1 MTLTAAAKKIR
12 AKRASRPI
20 YALIERVV
28 VLDTGE
34 ERLALLAEHPVDRE
48 LMKQRGYRR
57 GQEVRLEIKAPRD
70 AWRHRLLHKI
80 GQLMTDNVDGWQEL
94 DTHEA
99 VKRLQREAGVCCDEL
114 DMDATAVVSAV
125 LAASD
130 AAFGPGASKLLREV
144 LPKIETIPVTVAR
157 SLAFD
162 SMDEDEFRRLF
173 EGITRHIG
181 GAYAH
186 VMLDEV
192 LAEFWLM
199 ANGQGT
205 QPPPA
210 RRAA

>member
-1 MTLTAAAKKIR
+1 M
-12 AKRASRPI
+12 
-20 YALIERVV
+20 
-28 VLDTGE
+28 DTGE
-34 ERLALLAEHPVDRE
+34 ERLAMLAEHPVDRE

-80 GQLMTDNVDGWQEL
+80 GKLMVENVDGWEAL

-99 VKRLQREAGVCCDEL
+99 VKRLQREAGVCCDEI
-114 DMDATAVVSAV
+114 DMDATAVVAAV

-173 EGITRHIG
+173 EGITRYIG
-181 GAYAH
+181 SAYAH
-186 VMLDEV
+186 VLIADV
-192 LAEFWLM
+192 LAEFWAM
-199 ANGQGT
+199 AQNG
-205 QPPPA
+205 PA
-210 RRAA
+210 QARAA

>member
-1 MTLTAAAKKIR
+1 MTMTAAAKKIR

-80 GQLMTDNVDGWQEL
+80 GQLMTDNVEGWQEL
-94 DTHEA
+94 GTHEA
-99 VKRLQREAGVCCDEL
+99 VKRLQREAGVCCDEI

-144 LPKIETIPVTVAR
+144 LPKIDTIPVTVAR

-181 GAYAH
+181 SAYAH
-186 VMLDEV
+186 VLIDDV
-192 LAEFWLM
+192 LAEFWMM
-199 ANGQGT
+199 ADGQGT
-205 QPPPA
+205 QQSPE

>member
-20 YALIERVV
+20 YGLIEAVV
-28 VLDTGE
+28 VLATGE
-34 ERLALLAEHPVDRE
+34 ERLGILANHEVDRE
-48 LMKQRGYRR
+48 LMRQRGYRR

-80 GQLMTDNVDGWQEL
+80 GALMVENVDGWEIL

-99 VKRLQREAGVCCDEL
+99 VKRLQREAGVCCEQV

-125 LAASD
+125 LAAAD
-130 AAFGPGASKLLREV
+130 AAFGPGAAKLLREV
-144 LPKIETIPVTVAR
+144 LPRIETIPVTVAR

-162 SMDEDEFRRLF
+162 CMDEDEFRRLF
-173 EGITRHIG
+173 EGITQHIG
-181 GAYAH
+181 THYTH
-186 VMLDEV
+186 VMIEGV
-192 LAEFWLM
+192 VAEFWLM
-199 ANGQGT
+199 ANGQGA
-205 QPPPA
+205 QPAPA

>member
-1 MTLTAAAKKIR
+1 M
-12 AKRASRPI
+12 
-20 YALIERVV
+20 V

-34 ERLALLAEHPVDRE
+34 ERLALLAEHPIDRE

-80 GQLMTDNVDGWQEL
+80 GQLMTDNVDGWQEM

-99 VKRLQREAGVCCDEL
+99 VKRLQREAGVCCDEI

-157 SLAFD
+157 SLSFD

-181 GAYAH
+181 SAYAH
-186 VMLDEV
+186 VLIDDV
-192 LAEFWLM
+192 LFEFWSLAHGR
-199 ANGQGT
+199 ANYSSVSG
-205 QPPPA
+205 
-210 RRAA
+210 RAA